1 KNLAVA
7 GPRDQHPDTTEKFAT
22 APARQQTAP
31 AKKPETQPS
40 PAPAQSQ
47 SVAIPPAQP
56 LQAPAISE
64 PEMVTVPAGSFAMG
78 SNDDPSENP
87 FHQRKLKSFPICNNH
102 VTARDRQRSPA

>member
-1 KNLAVA
+1 ASGHLWGWRRNSLVA
-7 GPRDQHPDTTEKFAT
+7 ERPPGQPPGTTEKVFP

-64 PEMVTVPAGSFAMG
+64 PEMMTVPAGSFAMG
-78 SNDDPSENP
+78 SNVNSSDT
-87 FHQRKLKSFPICNNH
+87 PINH
-102 VTARDRQRSPA
+102 